1 MSSGRRGGR
10 GHEEEHENHERW
22 AVSYADMMTVL
33 VALFI
38 VMYAMST
45 VDQTKFEELRQSL
58 AVGFGAAGTSI
69 VQGSTGAMAGQDSY
83 QIAPDFTTVT
93 DVTGSEGEGGGEAPV
108 SADATAY
115 LEAAREY
122 EQLSDITERLT
133 AMLEKEGLAAHVSFR
148 VDERGL
154 IIGLVGSSVFFAADD
169 AALTPVANRVVDT
182 LAGPLRE
189 QSRQLSI
196 EGHANVLPSSR
207 YASNWELSSARATQV
222 LRRFVESGRI
232 EPTVVGATGY
242 GDARPMAD
250 GSSASALEANRRVDI
265 VVGTAI
271 SEEARALLPQ
281 IAAAIDSG
289 DITADE
295 LHRQI
300 ETARTIQGETV

>member
-1 MSSGRRGGR
+1 MSSRRRRG

-45 VDQTKFEELRQSL
+45 VDETKFEELRQSL

-69 VQGSTGAMAGQDSY
+69 VQGSTGAMPGLDSY
-83 QIAPDFTTVT
+83 EIAPDFTTVT
-93 DVTGSEGEGGGEAPV
+93 DVTGGEGAAELPQDPG
-108 SADATAY
+108 SSAY

-133 AMLEKEGLAAHVSFR
+133 ELLDEEGLADHVTFR

-154 IIGLVGSSVFFAADD
+154 VIGLVGSSVFFAADD

-189 QSRQLSI
+189 QARRLSI
-196 EGHANVLPSSR
+196 EGHANVLPSDR
-207 YASNWELSSARATQV
+207 FASNWELSSARATQV

-232 EPTVVGATGY
+232 EPTLVGATGY
-242 GDARPMAD
+242 GDARPVEE
-250 GSSASALEANRRVDI
+250 GSSKRALAANRRVDI

-281 IAAAIDSG
+281 IAAAIESG
-289 DITADE
+289 DITAAE

-300 ETARTIQGETV
+300 EAARATQGGTA